1 MGVKGARAALLPLLS
16 ITLPVHKRP
25 AQERRARR
33 RKRILRGAWR
43 RPRRE
48 HERDK
53 PIANDLTDSS
63 VSCSCIVTVI
73 GRYTRDMIGVD
84 DQAAPAPSLPLDVA
98 APVADP
104 ISHLAAVYRDNP
116 GLRDLK

>member
-16 ITLPVHKRP
+16 ITLPVHKSA
-25 AQERRARR
+25 AQERRA

-48 HERDK
+48 HERAK
-53 PIANDLTDSS
+53 PTANDLTDSS
-63 VSCSCIVTVI
+63 VSCSCIVTVT

-84 DQAAPAPSLPLDVA
+84 DQAAPATSLPLDVA